1 MSKGGSQVISF
12 WPPCPG
18 APGQPSW
25 KSSKP
30 GGGVCLHRR
39 STAACGQGLAVS
51 CSHTGV
57 GSWGRE
63 TKLFPPVAN
72 GR

>member
-1 MSKGGSQVISF
+1 MSKGGSQVVSF
-12 WPPCPG
+12 W
-18 APGQPSW
+18 APLPWSTWQPSW

-30 GGGVCLHRR
+30 GGGICLHRG

-57 GSWGRE
+57 GSWRRE
-63 TKLFPPVAN
+63 TKLFPPVAS